1 MEAEQ
6 EIAEQEIDVTLFNLE
21 SGVGNTTGMLVDY
34 TTDRCLFE
42 ETSEV

>member
-1 MEAEQ
+1 VKKHTG
-6 EIAEQEIDVTLFNLE
+6 ISNFDLN

-34 TTDRCLFE
+34 TMDKCLFE